1 MTNRISRWSKLYK
14 AIVSNKNLEAQHAC
28 KRWVNPIKK
37 FYSKF
42 SAANVRYASF
52 HQLKLV
58 FLFNNQK
65 LYQLSGCKDSIL
77 TIENYHHFLI
87 K

>member
-58 FLFNNQK
+58 FLFNF
-65 LYQLSGCKDSIL
+65 S
-77 TIENYHHFLI
+77 TIQNEFRFT
-87 K
+87 